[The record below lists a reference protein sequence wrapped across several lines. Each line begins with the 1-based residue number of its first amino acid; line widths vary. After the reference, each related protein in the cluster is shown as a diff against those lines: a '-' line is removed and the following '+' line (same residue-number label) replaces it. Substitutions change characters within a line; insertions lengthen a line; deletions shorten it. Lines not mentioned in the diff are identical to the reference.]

1 MVKSLLKVI
10 GKFILF
16 NLKIIYVTVL
26 FLIILFS
33 CVSVIKKDTS
43 KNINTNYNYVIIS
56 TKNITDDKYDNTQF
70 FDDKS
75 QSFKDFENK
84 LEKVRL
90 NKNVKAIILNLNDI
104 NLSSSQIEELS
115 KILIKFPN
123 SNKKIYAYGDNINNS
138 SYKLAS
144 YADEIIMPNTLSARL
159 SLNGYYHNSL
169 YFKDLLDRF
178 GIKVEALH
186 VGSHKSYGEQYYLNK
201 MSNELKE
208 NNTRLLENR
217 FQKFVELISKNRSI
231 DKSTIMNNI
240 ISGKYDSIS
249 AYTAKDLGLIDNIL
263 DFDDLLDNLSA
274 NDLNTVNINDI
285 EIKEQLDNSP
295 VIAIVPLEG
304 PISSG
309 ATSVK
314 FSISELSV
322 REKLSKI
329 ENNKKVKAVILRIN
343 SPGGEA
349 LEAEKIYKLIKRF
362 IKKTNIPVYA
372 SLSDVAASGGY
383 YIATSASKIYANN
396 ATLTGSIGVV
406 SLIPKFDKTL
416 AKFSVNKDVIEKG
429 KFTGIYDPTYSLTNE
444 DRDHI
449 IDSLNDVYIEFKH
462 RVSQARNITDEKLE
476 PIAGGRVWLG
486 DEAKNIG
493 LVDDIASLNE
503 VIDIVAKDVNI
514 KNYNVIQITSKLDFN
529 NYLDKLK
536 SSIIGPQNIKIYDEV
551 YKKLIFINENS
562 YKALFFND
570 GLNNIKY

>member
-1 MVKSLLKVI
+1 M
-10 GKFILF
+10 
-16 NLKIIYVTVL
+16 
-26 FLIILFS
+26 
-33 CVSVIKKDTS
+33 
-43 KNINTNYNYVIIS
+43 
-56 TKNITDDKYDNTQF
+56 
-70 FDDKS
+70 
-75 QSFKDFENK
+75 
-84 LEKVRL
+84 
-90 NKNVKAIILNLNDI
+90 
-104 NLSSSQIEELS
+104 S

-329 ENNKKVKAVILRIN
+329 ENNKR
-343 SPGGEA
+343 
-349 LEAEKIYKLIKRF
+349 
-362 IKKTNIPVYA
+362 
-372 SLSDVAASGGY
+372 
-383 YIATSASKIYANN
+383 
-396 ATLTGSIGVV
+396 
-406 SLIPKFDKTL
+406 
-416 AKFSVNKDVIEKG
+416 
-429 KFTGIYDPTYSLTNE
+429 
-444 DRDHI
+444 
-449 IDSLNDVYIEFKH
+449 
-462 RVSQARNITDEKLE
+462 
-476 PIAGGRVWLG
+476 
-486 DEAKNIG
+486 
-493 LVDDIASLNE
+493 
-503 VIDIVAKDVNI
+503 
-514 KNYNVIQITSKLDFN
+514 
-529 NYLDKLK
+529 
-536 SSIIGPQNIKIYDEV
+536 
-551 YKKLIFINENS
+551 
-562 YKALFFND
+562 
-570 GLNNIKY
+570 